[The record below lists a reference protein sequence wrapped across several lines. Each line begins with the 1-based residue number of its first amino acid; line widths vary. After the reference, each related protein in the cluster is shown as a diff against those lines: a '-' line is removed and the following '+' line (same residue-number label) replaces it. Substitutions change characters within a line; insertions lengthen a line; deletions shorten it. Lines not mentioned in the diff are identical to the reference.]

1 MWTHHKAGKVIVT
14 LVALAG
20 FAAAHAESGTASSEC
35 STRGDG
41 DAVRILVC
49 PSGLDRD
56 AWRAAGREVCDDAI
70 AVCNAWI
77 WDDPDKAPRQ
87 APVTDT
93 DMSEEHTRHAIAV
106 WVNDSERLMVLRQAS
121 Q

>member
-1 MWTHHKAGKVIVT
+1 MRIYNNIGKVMVT

-20 FAAAHAESGTASSEC
+20 FALAHAESGTASTGC

-49 PSGLDRD
+49 PAGLDQE
-56 AWRAAGREVCDDAI
+56 AWRAAGREVCDDTT

-87 APVTDT
+87 APVIDT

-106 WVNDSERLMVLRQAS
+106 WVNDSQRLMVLRPAS